1 MKPKTALIM
10 GASGLTGG
18 ILLKELLDDDRYS
31 KIKVVG
37 RNPLQVEHLKLEEY
51 LIDFKNMGQYKEVFI
66 ADECYCCIGTT
77 RAKTPDENKYR
88 QIDFGIPVEA
98 ARICAENA
106 VSAFIVMSSLGA
118 DDKSQVFYS
127 RLKGQMEK
135 AILDLQ
141 FRKTIIVRPSL
152 IAGPRKEKRRGEQ
165 IAKLFMGA
173 LNPLLIGGL
182 RKYRT
187 IHPQTIARAMV
198 WLANNP
204 VEKSIFLSD
213 ELQSLGK

>member
-1 MKPKTALIM
+1 M